1 MCAPPTSA
9 VEAACADLIC
19 SVVRENRPGSHK
31 VAFDLPEEWRN
42 ARTQADM
49 PDCVAAV
56 GVNAGDV
63 SLTALQACARNL
75 SCKRA
80 HAL

>member
-1 MCAPPTSA
+1 
-9 VEAACADLIC
+9 
-19 SVVRENRPGSHK
+19 

-80 HAL
+80 QAL